1 MVVTILERPSR
12 ALTAHLRALR
22 GMLHGDREGV
32 TALEYGIVAA
42 FLCLSLLGIFHAFG
56 SVLTTM
62 FNGVDTSL

>member
-12 ALTAHLRALR
+12 AIVGHLRALGR
-22 GMLHGDREGV
+22 MLHSERQGV

-56 SVLTTM
+56 SVLTVM

>member
-12 ALTAHLRALR
+12 AVAAHLRAIGRL
-22 GMLHGDREGV
+22 LHGDREGV

-56 SVLTTM
+56 SVLTAM
-62 FNGVDTSL
+62 FTGVDSGL